1 MRKTIKN
8 RFFLIAL
15 SLLLLIGLAACSSP
29 ESKSETIEKAPKTE
43 TKSETKT
50 EKKSETGKETPEK
63 ITNEELP
70 NVSIIATGGT
80 IAGVAASDTQTTG
93 YKAGEVAIET
103 LLDAVPEVKEI
114 ANITGTQLVNIDSSA
129 MTNEVL
135 LKLAKEVNNQL
146 ASDSVDGIVI
156 THGTDTIEETAYFL
170 NLVVKSE
177 KPVVLVG
184 AMRPSTAISAD
195 GPLNLY
201 NAVAIAAS
209 PDSKGHGVMIAL
221 NDKIGSARDT
231 TKLNTTAVNA
241 FDSFEYGD
249 IGNVQGSKPYFYNKP
264 SRIHTSESEFDIS
277 NVTELPKVEILY
289 GHGNDSRVLVDA
301 AVKGG
306 AKGIIHAG
314 TGNGSVFPETQ
325 EGLVDAQKK
334 GVVIVRASRVA
345 TGMVTH
351 EATDDTNKFVSSD
364 SLNPAKARILLM
376 LALLETSDPVKI
388 QSYFDNY

>member
-15 SLLLLIGLAACSSP
+15 SLLLLIGLTACSSP
-29 ESKSETIEKAPKTE
+29 QSKSETIEKAPKTE
-43 TKSETKT
+43 MKSETVKKT
-50 EKKSETGKETPEK
+50 PQK

-129 MTNEVL
+129 MTNEIL
-135 LKLAKEVNNQL
+135 LKLAKEVNKQL

-209 PDSKGHGVMIAL
+209 PDSKGHGVMIEL
-221 NDKIGSARDT
+221 NEKIGSARDT
-231 TKLNTTAVNA
+231 TKLNTTAVNS

-264 SRIHTSESEFDIS
+264 SRIHTSESKFDIS

-289 GHGNDSRVLVDA
+289 GHGNDSRILVDA

-351 EATDDTNKFVSSD
+351 EVTDDTNKFVTSD

>member
-1 MRKTIKN
+1 MMRKTIKN
-8 RFFLIAL
+8 RFFLIAF
-15 SLLLLIGLAACSSP
+15 SLLLVIGLTACSSTK
-29 ESKSETIEKAPKTE
+29 SKSGTIEKAPKTE
-43 TKSETKT
+43 TKSENVKKT
-50 EKKSETGKETPEK
+50 PQK

-103 LLDAVPEVKEI
+103 LLDAVPEVKKL
-114 ANITGTQLVNIDSSA
+114 ANITGKQLVNIDSSA
-129 MTNEVL
+129 MTNKIL
-135 LKLAKEVNNQL
+135 LTLAKEVNKQL

-177 KPVVLVG
+177 KPVVIVG

-209 PDSKGHGVMIAL
+209 PDSKGNGVMIAL

-231 TKLNTTAVNA
+231 TKLNTTAVNS

-249 IGNVQGSKPYFYNKP
+249 IGDVQGGKPYFYNKP
-264 SRIHTSESEFDIS
+264 SRIHSSESKFDIS

-351 EATDDTNKFVSSD
+351 EATDDKNKFVTSD

-388 QSYFDNY
+388 QSYFDKY